1 MKESRPG
8 TWAFE
13 GCIACRNRFHL
24 EGADHYR
31 WAGISDY
38 VEDSFRNRHTGRLQ
52 VAIAR
57 EIPLGHTFRL
67 AAAGETG
74 NAGFTRRG
82 LEGHWSCRF

>member
-1 MKESRPG
+1 MKESRQG
-8 TWAFE
+8 TWTFE
-13 GCIACRNRFHL
+13 GHIACRNRLHL

-31 WAGISDY
+31 WVGISNY
-38 VEDSFRNRHTGRLQ
+38 LENSFRNRHTGRLQ

-74 NAGFTRRG
+74 NAGFTRWG
-82 LEGHWSCRF
+82 VEGHWSCRF